1 MLPNKEAPVEYYG
14 RRVFVGALGPIT
26 EVTGILESQARRAIV
41 YLLATLGP
49 LTLKEL
55 SEMLKLAPS
64 TIHDHLKRLKE
75 AGIISEAEEH
85 PKKFKVEIYYR
96 LNIPFLLASELNRL
110 RGKIGNLI
118 NDFSNY
124 IEDVKEIMAESI
136 KNADLRCLKYRDPS
150 MYERVVLVLLAQ
162 LYLLIFRRYI
172 SEPIAY
178 VLINDLE
185 ESGSSASGSS

>member
-1 MLPNKEAPVEYYG
+1 VLPSKEDPVEYSG
-14 RRVFVGALGPIT
+14 GKVFVGTLGPVT

-41 YLLATLGP
+41 YLLATHGP

-55 SEMLKLAPS
+55 SEILKLAPS

-85 PKKFKVEIYYR
+85 PKKFKVEVYYR

-110 RGKIGNLI
+110 KEKIGNLI
-118 NDFSNY
+118 NDFSKY
-124 IEDVKEIMAESI
+124 IEDVKEIIAGSI
-136 KNADLRCLKYRDPS
+136 KNADLRCLRYKDPS
-150 MYERVVLVLLAQ
+150 MYERVVLVLLVE
-162 LYLLIFRRYI
+162 LYLLIFKRYI
-172 SEPIAY
+172 SGPIAY

-185 ESGSSASGSS
+185 ESESGASTSS